1 MYSLDSLDYN
11 PINTNKELEPIN
23 DRLIQT
29 FYYAL
34 GGVFLGIMI
43 AIFWSFYVS
52 TYTNT
57 VQIILIT
64 ALLSA
69 LCGFLFS
76 NLPPSWFRVFW
87 NFFR

>member
-34 GGVFLGIMI
+34 GGMFLGVMI

-52 TYTNT
+52 TQTNT
-57 VQIILIT
+57 TQIISIPPPFSTLQFLI
-64 ALLSA
+64 SQ
-69 LCGFLFS
+69 S
-76 NLPPSWFRVFW
+76 NPIWVQSILE
-87 NFFR
+87 FF

>member
-34 GGVFLGIMI
+34 GGVFLGAMI
-43 AIFWSFYVS
+43 AMFWSFYVS
-52 TYTNT
+52 TQTNT

-64 ALLSA
+64 TLLSA
-69 LCGFLFS
+69 LCGFLFP
-76 NLPPSWFRVFW
+76 NLAPYWFRVFW